1 MKFEA
6 KVKYHRI
13 DPASGKEKQVSQDY
27 ILEAETFG
35 QAEEDTLKAM
45 AEITPATVAKAIKIS
60 DVAEIIESEGDNFY
74 KVKVM
79 VRDIDELS
87 GKEKDSPTIL
97 LIRSNTVKFALKLA
111 EEWQDGIMA
120 DTELHSIRLVTI
132 IDQLPFQKE
141 QVKVEIESSS
151 ADAYNPAYDAD
162 LEDESDADDEDTD
175 DESA

>member
-1 MKFEA
+1 MNFEA

-13 DPASGKEKQVSQDY
+13 DPASGKEKQVIENY
-27 ILEAETFG
+27 ILQADTFG
-35 QAEEDTLKAM
+35 QAEELTLTCM
-45 AEITPATVAKAIKIS
+45 AQITPATVAKAISIS

-74 KVKVM
+74 KVKIM

-87 GKEKDSPTIL
+87 GKEKDSPKIL

-141 QVKVEIESSS
+141 QIKAGTESGITVT
-151 ADAYNPAYDAD
+151 YNAD
-162 LEDESDADDEDTD
+162 LDDDD
-175 DESA
+175 DDDNDESA